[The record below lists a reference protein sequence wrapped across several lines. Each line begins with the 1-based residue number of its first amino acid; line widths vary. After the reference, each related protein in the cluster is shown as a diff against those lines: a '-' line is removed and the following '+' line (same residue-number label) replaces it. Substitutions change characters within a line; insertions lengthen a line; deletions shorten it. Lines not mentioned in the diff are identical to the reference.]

1 MRKRRVR
8 WPRVVKAGERP
19 VLTHLGVAH
28 IQGVREL
35 MGQAE
40 ALKIT
45 GVRPYLRLTGQQV
58 RRPHQATLGA
68 RRIAQERVMRT
79 PNPKAKCRPSSL
91 FLARSSPAFSF
102 GTWRSNGFEPSSEL
116 CFNPIDTPLCAYVA

>member
-35 MGQAE
+35 MGQAGVLE
-40 ALKIT
+40 IT
-45 GVRPYLRLTGQQV
+45 GVRLYLRLTGQQV
-58 RRPHQATLGA
+58 RRPHQATLGVP
-68 RRIAQERVMRT
+68 RTAQERVMHT
-79 PNPKAKCRPSSL
+79 PNPKARCRPSSL
-91 FLARSSPAFSF
+91 FLARSFQAFSF
-102 GTWRSNGFEPSSEL
+102 GT
-116 CFNPIDTPLCAYVA
+116 